1 LTPQSPRVRF
11 APAPSGYLHVGSARS
26 ALFNWLFAKRFEGT
40 FILRIED
47 TNADLAKPEFYE
59 AITEPLEWLGLEWDE
74 GPYYQSQRTEKYIAA
89 IEDLIDKKL
98 AYCCNCTRENIDAR
112 NNETGYRGGYD
123 GYCQDRQINDGPG
136 VTIRFMT
143 PNVGAVEV
151 DDLIRGKVQ
160 FKNNELEDFV
170 IRRGN
175 GTPVFL
181 VANAVDDA
189 DMSITHVI
197 RGEDLLN
204 TTPKVILLWEAL
216 GYGKPPQYA
225 HLPLLIGEDR
235 KKLSKRRHSVALSDF
250 RTDGIIPEAMIN
262 YLALLGWGPPDEKEI
277 RPIEEIASLFELEN
291 VNKSPAFFDIKK
303 LHHIN
308 GEYLRALS
316 PEDFV
321 MLAMNYFKDTGW
333 QPNNLTA
340 QALTVL
346 APSMQERTEILNDL
360 KPLVDWVFEEIIPEE
375 TNEKE
380 IKKIAKAMHVSEV
393 PMVLDLVIEGLR
405 NCQWDEESI
414 EQVISEAG
422 ESLQAKSQVPVR
434 IAVTGRR
441 IGLPLY
447 KPMAILD
454 RSLALSR
461 LVDARSK
468 LA

>member
-1 LTPQSPRVRF
+1 MALESPRVRF

-26 ALFNWLFAKRFEGT
+26 ALFNWLFAKRFSGT

-47 TNADLAKPEFYE
+47 TNADLAKPEFYQ
-59 AITEPLEWLGLEWDE
+59 AITTPLEWLGLRWDE
-74 GPYYQSQRTEKYIAA
+74 GPFYQSERTEKYIEAVA
-89 IEDLIDKKL
+89 NLIDSKL
-98 AYCCNCTRENIDAR
+98 AYCCECTREEIDTR
-112 NNETGYRGGYD
+112 NKETGFQGGYD
-123 GYCQDRQINDGPG
+123 GYCRNREVSDGPG
-136 VTIRFMT
+136 ITIRFMT
-143 PNVGAVEV
+143 PKTGIVEI
-151 DDLIRGKVQ
+151 DDLVRGKVEFQ
-160 FKNNELEDFV
+160 NSELEDFV

-189 DMSITHVI
+189 DMRITHVI

-216 GYGKPPQYA
+216 DFGKPPKYA
-225 HLPLLIGEDR
+225 HLPLLVGDDR

-250 RTDGIIPEAMIN
+250 RNQGILPEAMTN

-277 RPIEEIASLFELEN
+277 RPIQEMIDLFDLEN
-291 VNKSPAFFDIKK
+291 VNKSPAFFDEKK
-303 LHHIN
+303 LRHIN
-308 GEYLRALS
+308 GEYIRALP

-321 MLAMNYFKDTGW
+321 TLAISYFEETDW
-333 QPNNLTA
+333 QPTNLNR
-340 QALTVL
+340 QALAIL
-346 APSMQERTEILNDL
+346 APDLQERTEILADL
-360 KPLVDWVFEEIIPEE
+360 KPLVYWIFEESIPEE

-380 IKKIAKAMHVSEV
+380 LKKIGKAMQSEKV
-393 PMVLDLVIEGLR
+393 AEVLDLVITQLKD
-405 NCQWDEESI
+405 CSWDENSI
-414 EQVISEAG
+414 GEVISGVG
-422 ESLQAKSQVPVR
+422 ETLSAKSQVPVR

-454 RSLALSR
+454 RSLIIQR
-461 LVDARSK
+461 LIDARSK